1 MALPKFVTRTLRPYV
16 ILLSISMLYL
26 AYEQLKNSEQSAQ
39 SQSLANL
46 NTAANLVSAQVEAAS
61 SKLFLLEDAQS
72 LTDFDNTAKTYFKAL
87 TYLC

>member
-61 SKLFLLEDAQS
+61 SKLFYS
-72 LTDFDNTAKTYFKAL
+72 KMHNH
-87 TYLC
+87 